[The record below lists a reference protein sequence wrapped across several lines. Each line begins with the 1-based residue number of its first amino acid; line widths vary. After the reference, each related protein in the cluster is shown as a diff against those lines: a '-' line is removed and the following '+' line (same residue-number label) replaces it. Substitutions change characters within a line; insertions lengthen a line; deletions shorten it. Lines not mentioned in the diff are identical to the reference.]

1 MLNKFD
7 LQREVNSLDMLIG
20 VLSSEIVREPDYNKA
35 CESPSMLLK
44 EMEEALLKLR
54 QARGLRKILL
64 TALENSCDIT
74 IYKRQ
79 AASTMRRKPS
89 RIPSSTCQ
97 L

>member
-1 MLNKFD
+1 MLNRFD
-7 LQREVNSLDMLIG
+7 LQREVNSLDMLISA
-20 VLSSEIVREPDYNKA
+20 LSSEIIREPDYNTA
-35 CESPSMLLK
+35 RESPSVLLR
-44 EMEEALLKLR
+44 EMEEALLRLR

-79 AASTMRRKPS
+79 AASTMRRKQNMVH
-89 RIPSSTCQ
+89 SSTCQ

>member
-20 VLSSEIVREPDYNKA
+20 VLSSEIVREPDYNTA
-35 CESPSMLLK
+35 CEPPSVLLK
-44 EMEEALLKLR
+44 EMEEALLRLR

-74 IYKRQ
+74 MYKRQ
-79 AASTMRRKPS
+79 SAPAHRKQS
-89 RIPSSTCQ
+89 RIHSSTCQ
-97 L
+97 V